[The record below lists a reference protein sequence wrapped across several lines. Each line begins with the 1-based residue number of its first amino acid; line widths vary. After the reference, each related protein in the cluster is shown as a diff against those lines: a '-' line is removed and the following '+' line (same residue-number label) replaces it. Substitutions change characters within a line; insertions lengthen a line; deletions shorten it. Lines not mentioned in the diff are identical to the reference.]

1 MDLVDSHR
9 RWSLRLGAVVLAR
22 FASGLLGLGF
32 GLPFG
37 EGGSLTLAGSLLLFK
52 QARQAFDVSFQFGDA
67 AH

>member
-1 MDLVDSHR
+1 
-9 RWSLRLGAVVLAR
+9 
-22 FASGLLGLGF
+22 
-32 GLPFG
+32 LPFG